1 MHRRTFLAAAA
12 CSTVALAGCLGDE
25 EPTEGTSLA
34 ALGTVNEDDVVGTIE
49 TSGSGT
55 VEEEPD
61 MATMRVSVEET
72 GDEAEEVRTQ
82 LAERAETVRDALI
95 DAGIDED
102 YVITSRYD
110 LGERRR
116 SPGYEGS
123 HRYEVT
129 IQDVDEVG
137 RIVDV
142 AVDAGADDVGRIQ
155 FTLSE
160 ATREDLRSLA
170 LERAV
175 EDARNDAESIA
186 AAKNV
191 EIIGVA
197 SVSTDDGQVSP
208 LRVQYDMADETDD
221 AGTEIDEGPV
231 TVSASVTVVYGFE

>member
-25 EPTEGTSLA
+25 EPNENAGLA
-34 ALGTVNEDDVVGTIE
+34 ALGTVDESEVGGTIE
-49 TSGSGT
+49 TSGSGM

-61 MATMRVSVEET
+61 LATMRVSVEET
-72 GDEAEEVRTQ
+72 GSEAEDVRTRLAKRADEVRN
-82 LAERAETVRDALI
+82 ALI

-102 YVITSRYD
+102 DVTTSRYD
-110 LGERRR
+110 LGQQRRGT
-116 SPGYEGS
+116 GYEGS
-123 HRYEVT
+123 HRYQVT
-129 IQDVDEVG
+129 VRDVDEVG

-160 ATREDLRSLA
+160 ATREDLRGMA

-186 AAKNV
+186 AAKGL
-191 EIIGVA
+191 EIVGVV
-197 SVSTDDGQVSP
+197 SVSTDDGRVSP
-208 LRVQYDMADETDD
+208 LRVQYDMADEAGD